1 MTTTSDALERILA
14 ALDQMEIPYLIGGSV
29 ASSAHGIPRS
39 TMDVDF
45 VADLRPHQI
54 DELVALLGKEFYLDP
69 ITARDAIGRQRSF
82 NIIHTAT
89 VYKFD
94 IFPLKQDAYSRA
106 SFARRKFMNVR
117 SFGTDI
123 ECAVATA
130 EDTILRKLEWYRAG
144 GQTSERQ
151 WQDMRGVLRPNRKTL
166 DYEYLRHWARFL
178 NVDDLLE
185 KLLNED
191 PR

>member
-1 MTTTSDALERILA
+1 MDR
-14 ALDQMEIPYLIGGSV
+14 MEIPYLIGGSV

-45 VADLRPHQI
+45 VADLRRDQV
-54 DELVALLGKEFYLDP
+54 DEFAGLLGAEFYLDP
-69 ITARDAIGRQRSF
+69 VTARDAIERQRSF

-106 SFARRKFMNVR
+106 SFERRKFMDVR
-117 SFGTDI
+117 TFGDPI

-130 EDTILRKLEWYRAG
+130 EDTILRKLEWYLAG
-144 GQTSERQ
+144 GQSSERQ
-151 WQDMRGVLRPNRKTL
+151 WQDVRGVLRPNRKTL
-166 DYEYLRHWARFL
+166 DYEYMHHWARFL
-178 NVDDLLE
+178 KVDDLLE
-185 KLLNED
+185 ELLNED
-191 PR
+191 LR